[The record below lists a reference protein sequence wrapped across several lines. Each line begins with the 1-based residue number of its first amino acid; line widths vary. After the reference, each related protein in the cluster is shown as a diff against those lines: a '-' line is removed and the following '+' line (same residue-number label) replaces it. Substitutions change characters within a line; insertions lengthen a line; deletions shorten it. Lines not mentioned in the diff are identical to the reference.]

1 MNSRLSGKNYLAAT
15 IRQELSGLVILVL
28 AVLGFH
34 SLIAKPFF
42 IPSES
47 MLPTLRVGDRLVVS
61 KYPYGWSYVSPSLNA
76 LPFIKGRLFNHL
88 PARGD
93 IVIVRPQG
101 RSVDYIKRVV
111 GLPGDRLSMRRGT
124 LIINGV
130 PVRRNAAPA
139 AMIPVDANSRC
150 DKPPYIQHRVTG
162 ADGRLYCRLP
172 VMRETL
178 PNGVRYD
185 TLDLMFR
192 ETDDFMP
199 ITIGPD
205 ELFLLGDNRDD
216 SADSRIDAAHD
227 GLGGPVRVE
236 SIGGRA
242 EFVTFSLD
250 GSSSYWHWKTWAPA
264 VRRDRSGMT
273 LRPEKVDE

>member
-1 MNSRLSGKNYLAAT
+1 MNRSSPDGKGLSHTL
-15 IRQELSGLVILVL
+15 RHELSGLMILLL

-34 SLIAKPFF
+34 SLIAKPFY

-61 KYPYGWSYVSPSLNA
+61 KYPYGWSYVSPSLDI
-76 LPFIKGRLFNHL
+76 LPFINGRLFGHL

-93 IVIVRPQG
+93 IVIVRPKG
-101 RSVDYIKRVV
+101 RSVDYIKRVL
-111 GLPGDRLSMRRGT
+111 GLPGDRLAMRRGT

-130 PVRRNAAPA
+130 PVQREAMPDV
-139 AMIPVDANSRC
+139 MIPVDANSRC
-150 DKPPYIQHRVTG
+150 DKPPYAQRRVTG
-162 ADGRLYCRLP
+162 DDGGLYCRLP

-178 PNGVRYD
+178 PNGVSYD
-185 TLDLMFR
+185 TLDLMVR

-205 ELFLLGDNRDD
+205 ELYLLGDNRDD
-216 SADSRIDAAHD
+216 SADSRIDAAHG
-227 GLGGPVRVE
+227 GLDGPVRVE

-242 EFVTFSLD
+242 EIITFSLN
-250 GSSSYWHWKTWAPA
+250 GSSRFWQVKTWLAA
-264 VRRDRSGMT
+264 LRRERSGLS
-273 LRPEKVDE
+273 LRPEKSAE